1 MKTNYQKGKEPTA
14 AEMVNMAKSYTPKH
28 WEVLISNET
37 FVQNFD
43 KDLNLMA
50 IAAEM
55 ILNNR
60 RVLNLNDVKA
70 RISS

>member
-14 AEMVNMAKSYTPKH
+14 AEMVNMAKSYTPKQ

>member
-14 AEMVNMAKSYTPKH
+14 AEMVNMVKSYTPKQ